1 MDCLFLKRTIQTK
14 FPKSQIGFL
23 SDFAQ
28 AVTTNL
34 ALKFN
39 RFYEKPIACTSP
51 SSFPTFC
58 SGQSGY
64 HFSIQPIDEKDAE
77 SSHHFSC

>member
-14 FPKSQIGFL
+14 LPKSQLGFL

-34 ALKFN
+34 ALKLT
-39 RFYEKPIACTSP
+39 RPHEKPIVCIAIA
-51 SSFPTFC
+51 SFPTFWP
-58 SGQSGY
+58 GKSGY
-64 HFSIQPIDEKDAE
+64 HFSIQPIHEKDT
-77 SSHHFSC
+77 